1 MVCRLLRRYRND
13 GNIMSETRTITMKTN
28 FEGLIRLLADG
39 LYSTSDIFVRELIQ
53 NGHDSIVRREALKES
68 FYQGEISI
76 TYDSSEKSI
85 TFADNGIG
93 MDESDIENFLSV
105 IGSTGTGIS
114 KGELE
119 DMFSEEL
126 IGQFG
131 IGMLSSFLVAS
142 KVCVQTHKVN
152 SDTAYQWV
160 NYGSTECELS
170 LIDRK
175 EVGTA
180 VTVFVRPDFTYL
192 LDRQKLEEII
202 RRYCDFISVPVKI
215 NGTGPVNAIFAPWD
229 KEYQTAEQE
238 MDTYST
244 FVNRRFPDMSMDVF
258 PININKQVEGKDYR
272 AQGVLYISNQHL
284 AGLNSTGTLDIFV
297 RKMLVKE
304 GDTSLLPTWAKF
316 VRGVVDSPDL
326 SPTAGRDNINQE
338 NTAFKVIQA
347 ELGVK
352 IIERLEYLAENRL
365 DKFSYIN
372 QWHHDH
378 LKGMAMVNEDFF
390 SQVADLLLFETN
402 QGDVSLQRYI
412 PMNPLIEG
420 RNPIY
425 YFSHYDSAAQYYRM
439 ANEKGLVVINAGR
452 NYDEELLEK
461 YGEHHPEVTL
471 EKLNVLDKGIFFDE
485 LSAEER
491 LQFRRLEERMS
502 YHLNHD
508 LGLNIVL
515 NTKLYAPKAV
525 PAVIIETEVSKTDRE
540 LQDLLNTPSLR
551 MNFGDAFR
559 SIQERIHN
567 RPVQLALNGR
577 NTLIQLLSKANL
589 DSVVT
594 STVMTLLYNNAL
606 IYSHR
611 LDERNM
617 SIVHDNVAQIM
628 TMLIET
634 QHENLDLR
642 DELLKLRKDMQ
653 VKNASNIV
661 NGSKHI
667 LMFMITPF
675 ADEYRSV
682 ELAVRR
688 VFEQAPFCFEVCL
701 ARDKYNADT
710 LVENVKSHIAAA
722 QCFIAEISDLNPNVM
737 MEVGGI
743 LMSGDKRPVFA
754 LWDTHSTLRK
764 PADFG
769 DRLTF
774 SYSGRSSS
782 PDELVNEITSH
793 LIEGGRIKNAR
804 IEELI
809 RRRKELYLSHTLLS
823 GLTEIHLNDSQ
834 RASIC
839 NKFKTVDSY
848 VSAKEDVLSTL
859 GVNMH
864 ILLGLQDE
872 LKKVMEEC
880 RRYEG

>member
-1 MVCRLLRRYRND
+1 
-13 GNIMSETRTITMKTN
+13 MSETRTITMKTN

-114 KGELE
+114 KEELE

-316 VRGVVDSPDL
+316 ERGVVDSPDL

>member
-1 MVCRLLRRYRND
+1 
-13 GNIMSETRTITMKTN
+13 MSETRTITMKTN

-710 LVENVKSHIAAA
+710 LVENVKSHIAAV

>member
-1 MVCRLLRRYRND
+1 
-13 GNIMSETRTITMKTN
+13 MSETRTITMKTN

-192 LDRQKLEEII
+192 LDWQKLEEII

>member
-1 MVCRLLRRYRND
+1 
-13 GNIMSETRTITMKTN
+13 MSEIRTITMKTN

>member
-1 MVCRLLRRYRND
+1 
-13 GNIMSETRTITMKTN
+13 MSETRTITMKTN

-452 NYDEELLEK
+452 NYDKELLEK

>member
-1 MVCRLLRRYRND
+1 
-13 GNIMSETRTITMKTN
+13 MSETRTITMKTN

-743 LMSGDKRPVFA
+743 LMSGDKRPVFV

>member
-1 MVCRLLRRYRND
+1 
-13 GNIMSETRTITMKTN
+13 MSETRTITMKTN

-316 VRGVVDSPDL
+316 VRGVVDSPDV

>member
-1 MVCRLLRRYRND
+1 
-13 GNIMSETRTITMKTN
+13 MSETRTITMKTN

-160 NYGSTECELS
+160 NYGSTEGELS

>member
-1 MVCRLLRRYRND
+1 
-13 GNIMSETRTITMKTN
+13 MSETRTITMKTN

-258 PININKQVEGKDYR
+258 PININKQVEGKEYR

-540 LQDLLNTPSLR
+540 LQNLLNTPSLR

-667 LMFMITPF
+667 LVFMITPF

-743 LMSGDKRPVFA
+743 LMSGDKRPVFV

-769 DRLTF
+769 DWLTF

>member
-1 MVCRLLRRYRND
+1 
-13 GNIMSETRTITMKTN
+13 MSETRTITMKTN

-326 SPTAGRDNINQE
+326 SPTAGRDNINQG

>member
-1 MVCRLLRRYRND
+1 
-13 GNIMSETRTITMKTN
+13 MSETRTITMKTN

-105 IGSTGTGIS
+105 IDSTGTGIS

>member
-1 MVCRLLRRYRND
+1 
-13 GNIMSETRTITMKTN
+13 MKTN

>member
-1 MVCRLLRRYRND
+1 
-13 GNIMSETRTITMKTN
+13 MSETRTITMKTN

-667 LMFMITPF
+667 LIFMITPF

>member
-1 MVCRLLRRYRND
+1 
-13 GNIMSETRTITMKTN
+13 MSETRTITMKTN

-160 NYGSTECELS
+160 NYGLTECELS

>member
-1 MVCRLLRRYRND
+1 
-13 GNIMSETRTITMKTN
+13 MSETRTITMKTN

-238 MDTYST
+238 MDTNST

>member
-1 MVCRLLRRYRND
+1 
-13 GNIMSETRTITMKTN
+13 MSETRTITMKTN

-93 MDESDIENFLSV
+93 VDESDIENFLSV

>member
-1 MVCRLLRRYRND
+1 
-13 GNIMSETRTITMKTN
+13 MSETRTITMKTN

-452 NYDEELLEK
+452 NYDEELLER

>member
-1 MVCRLLRRYRND
+1 
-13 GNIMSETRTITMKTN
+13 MSETRTITMKTN

-722 QCFIAEISDLNPNVM
+722 QCFIAGISDLNPNVM

>member
-1 MVCRLLRRYRND
+1 
-13 GNIMSETRTITMKTN
+13 MSETRTITMKTN

-126 IGQFG
+126 IGRFG

>member
-1 MVCRLLRRYRND
+1 
-13 GNIMSETRTITMKTN
+13 MSETRTITMKTN

-244 FVNRRFPDMSMDVF
+244 FVNRRFPDMSMDIF
-258 PININKQVEGKDYR
+258 PININKQVEGKEYR

-743 LMSGDKRPVFA
+743 LMSGDKRPVFV

-769 DRLTF
+769 DWLTF

>member
-1 MVCRLLRRYRND
+1 
-13 GNIMSETRTITMKTN
+13 MSETRTITMKTN

-284 AGLNSTGTLDIFV
+284 TGLNSTGTLDIFV

>member
-1 MVCRLLRRYRND
+1 
-13 GNIMSETRTITMKTN
+13 MSETRTITMKTN

-39 LYSTSDIFVRELIQ
+39 LYSTSDIFVRELVQ
-53 NGHDSIVRREALKES
+53 NGHDSIVRRESLRES

-93 MDESDIENFLSV
+93 MDESDIEDFLSV

-114 KGELE
+114 RSELE
-119 DMFSEEL
+119 DAFSEEL

-142 KVCVQTHKVN
+142 KVCVQTRKVN
-152 SDTAYQWV
+152 SNVAYQWV
-160 NYGSTECELS
+160 NYGSTMCELS

-175 EVGTA
+175 EVGSS
-180 VTVFVRPDFTYL
+180 VTVFLRPDFTYL
-192 LDRQKLEEII
+192 LDRVKLEEII
-202 RRYCDFISVPVKI
+202 RRYCDFISVPIKI
-215 NGTGPVNAIFAPWD
+215 NGAGPVNAIFAPWD
-229 KEYQTAEQE
+229 KDYQSAEQE
-238 MDTYST
+238 MDAYST

-258 PININKQVEGKDYR
+258 PINISKQKGDKCYR

-338 NTAFKVIQA
+338 NMAFQVIQA
-347 ELGVK
+347 ELGQK
-352 IIERLEYLAENRL
+352 IIERLEYLAENRP

-378 LKGMAMVNEDFF
+378 LKGMAMVNDDFF
-390 SQVADLLLFETN
+390 NQVAELLLFETN
-402 QGDVSLQRYI
+402 QGDISLQQYI
-412 PMNPLIEG
+412 PMNPMINDK
-420 RNPIY
+420 NPIY

-439 ANEKGLVVINAGR
+439 ANEKGIIVINAGR

-485 LSAEER
+485 LLPEER
-491 LQFRRLEERMS
+491 KSFRRLEERIS

-508 LGLNIVL
+508 LGLNVVI
-515 NTKLYAPKAV
+515 NTKFYNPVAV

-540 LQDLLNTPSLR
+540 LQDLLNAPTLR
-551 MNFGDAFR
+551 MSFGDAFR
-559 SIQERIHN
+559 GLQERIRN
-567 RPVQLALNGR
+567 RPLQLALNGR

-594 STVMTLLYNNAL
+594 ATVMTLLYNNAL
-606 IYSHR
+606 LYSHR

-628 TMLIET
+628 TMLIEA
-634 QHENLDLR
+634 QNENLDLR
-642 DELLKLRKDMQ
+642 SELQKLRNDMRT
-653 VKNASNIV
+653 KNADTMIINQE
-661 NGSKHI
+661 HI

-675 ADEYRSV
+675 ADEYKPV

-701 ARDKYNADT
+701 ARDKYNEET

-737 MEVGGI
+737 MEIGGI

-774 SYSGRSSS
+774 AYSGKAAS
-782 PDELVNEITSH
+782 PDALVDEIFNH
-793 LIEGGRIKNAR
+793 LIEGGRIKNAS
-804 IEELI
+804 IENLI
-809 RRRKELYLSHTLLS
+809 HHRKKLFLSHTLLS
-823 GLTEIHLNDSQ
+823 NLPEFSLSDSQ
-834 RASIC
+834 KTSIC
-839 NKFKTVDSY
+839 NKFKTVEDF
-848 VSAKEDVLSTL
+848 VSASAETL
-859 GVNMH
+859 ASLGGNKH
-864 ILLGLQDE
+864 ILLGAQEE
-872 LKKVMEEC
+872 LKKIVEEC
-880 RRYEG
+880 HRYEG

>member
-1 MVCRLLRRYRND
+1 
-13 GNIMSETRTITMKTN
+13 MSETRTITMKTN

-722 QCFIAEISDLNPNVM
+722 QCFIAEISDLNTNVM

>member
-1 MVCRLLRRYRND
+1 
-13 GNIMSETRTITMKTN
+13 MSETRTITMKTN

-215 NGTGPVNAIFAPWD
+215 NGTGPANAIFAPWD

-238 MDTYST
+238 MDAYST

-258 PININKQVEGKDYR
+258 PININKQAEGKHYR

-347 ELGVK
+347 ELGAK
-352 IIERLEYLAENRL
+352 IIERLEYLAENRP

-390 SQVADLLLFETN
+390 GQVADLLLFETN

-412 PMNPLIEG
+412 PMNPLIDG

-485 LSAEER
+485 LSTEER

-515 NTKLYAPKAV
+515 NTKLYDPKAV

-540 LQDLLNTPSLR
+540 LQELLNTPSLR

-567 RPVQLALNGR
+567 RPMQLALNGR

-589 DSVVT
+589 DSNVT
-594 STVMTLLYNNAL
+594 ATVMTLLYNNAL

-634 QHENLDLR
+634 QYENLDLR

-653 VKNASNIV
+653 VKNAGSIV

-675 ADEYRSV
+675 ADEYKSV

-688 VFEQAPFCFEVCL
+688 VFERAPFCFEVCL

-710 LVENVKSHIAAA
+710 LVENVKSHIASA

-743 LMSGDKRPVFA
+743 LMSGDERPVFV

-769 DRLTF
+769 DWLTF
-774 SYSGRSSS
+774 SYSGRTAS
-782 PDELVNEITSH
+782 PDELVNEITNH

-804 IEELI
+804 IEELMHH
-809 RRRKELYLSHTLLS
+809 RKELFLSHTLLS
-823 GLTEIHLNDSQ
+823 GLPEIQLNDSQ
-834 RASIC
+834 KASIC
-839 NKFKTVDSY
+839 NKFKTVDSF

>member
-1 MVCRLLRRYRND
+1 
-13 GNIMSETRTITMKTN
+13 MSETRTITMKTN

-131 IGMLSSFLVAS
+131 IGTLSSFLVAS

>member
-1 MVCRLLRRYRND
+1 
-13 GNIMSETRTITMKTN
+13 MSETRTITMKTN

-142 KVCVQTHKVN
+142 IVCVQTHKVN

-170 LIDRK
+170 LIYRK

-502 YHLNHD
+502 YHLNHE

>member
-1 MVCRLLRRYRND
+1 
-13 GNIMSETRTITMKTN
+13 MSETRTITMKTN

-722 QCFIAEISDLNPNVM
+722 QCFIAEISDMNPNVM

>member
-1 MVCRLLRRYRND
+1 
-13 GNIMSETRTITMKTN
+13 MSETRTITMKTN

-258 PININKQVEGKDYR
+258 PININKQAEGKHYR

-347 ELGVK
+347 ELGAK
-352 IIERLEYLAENRL
+352 IIERLEYLAENRP

-390 SQVADLLLFETN
+390 GQVADLLLFETN

-515 NTKLYAPKAV
+515 NTKLYDPKAV

-540 LQDLLNTPSLR
+540 LQDLLNMPSLR
-551 MNFGDAFR
+551 MSFGDAFR

-567 RPVQLALNGR
+567 RPMQLALNGR
-577 NTLIQLLSKANL
+577 NTLIQLLAKANL
-589 DSVVT
+589 DSIVT

-611 LDERNM
+611 LDEHNM

-634 QHENLDLR
+634 QHENLGLH

-653 VKNASNIV
+653 VKNASSTA

-688 VFEQAPFCFEVCL
+688 VFERAPFCFEVCL

-710 LVENVKSHIAAA
+710 LVENVKSHIASA

-743 LMSGDKRPVFA
+743 LMSGDKRPVFV

-769 DRLTF
+769 DWLTF
-774 SYSGRSSS
+774 SYSGMTTS
-782 PDELVNEITSH
+782 PDDLVNEITSH
-793 LIEGGRIKNAR
+793 LIERGRIKNAR

-809 RRRKELYLSHTLLS
+809 RRRKELFLSHTLLS
-823 GLTEIHLNDSQ
+823 GLPEIQLNDSL

-839 NKFKTVDSY
+839 NKFKTVDSF
-848 VSAKEDVLSTL
+848 VFAKEDVLSTL
-859 GVNMH
+859 NVNMH
-864 ILLGLQDE
+864 ILLALQDE

>member
-1 MVCRLLRRYRND
+1 
-13 GNIMSETRTITMKTN
+13 MSETRTITMKTN

-131 IGMLSSFLVAS
+131 IGMLFSFLVAS

>member
-1 MVCRLLRRYRND
+1 
-13 GNIMSETRTITMKTN
+13 MSETRTITMKTN

-461 YGEHHPEVTL
+461 YGEQHPEVTL

>member
-1 MVCRLLRRYRND
+1 
-13 GNIMSETRTITMKTN
+13 MSETRTITMKTN

-175 EVGTA
+175 EVGIA

>member
-1 MVCRLLRRYRND
+1 
-13 GNIMSETRTITMKTN
+13 MSETRTITMKTN

-525 PAVIIETEVSKTDRE
+525 PAVIIETVVSKTDRE

>member
-1 MVCRLLRRYRND
+1 
-13 GNIMSETRTITMKTN
+13 MSETRTITMKTN

-525 PAVIIETEVSKTDRE
+525 PAVIIETEVFKTDRE

>member
-1 MVCRLLRRYRND
+1 
-13 GNIMSETRTITMKTN
+13 MSETRTITMKTN

-352 IIERLEYLAENRL
+352 VIERLEYLAENRL

>member
-1 MVCRLLRRYRND
+1 
-13 GNIMSETRTITMKTN
+13 MSETRTITMKTN

-848 VSAKEDVLSTL
+848 VSAKEEVLSTL

>member
-1 MVCRLLRRYRND
+1 
-13 GNIMSETRTITMKTN
+13 MSETRTITMKTN

-540 LQDLLNTPSLR
+540 LQDLLNTTSLR